1 MAFCDALAGIE
12 VSFLRD
18 GTGRT
23 DGRTDG
29 TGWTDGH
36 GSRNSYLDLKSY
48 QRAMWQVRLHS
59 HKYCDKY
66 CPNFITLNFVTPRN

>member
-23 DGRTDG
+23 DG
-29 TGWTDGH
+29 TGWTDGR
-36 GSRNSYLDLKSY
+36 GSRNSYLD
-48 QRAMWQVRLHS
+48 VRLLCFKDS
-59 HKYCDKY
+59 QSTRISGSVGMD
-66 CPNFITLNFVTPRN
+66 